1 MKGFAPNC
9 RPECTGNS
17 ECPNHFSCINQ
28 RCQDPCPGSCGEN
41 AECKILNHNVV
52 CTCFYGY
59 EGDPT
64 YGCSLIPLTCKS
76 QHILFNNKLINSFAQ
91 NLATLNTP
99 IVYSPCDPFPCGQ
112 NAECRENNFAGLI
125 KIN

>member
-1 MKGFAPNC
+1 MPSPCGPNSQCRESNDSPVCSCLSGMKGFAPNC

-17 ECPNHFSCINQ
+17 ECPNYFSCINQ

-64 YGCSLIPLTCKS
+64 YGCSLTPITSKT
-76 QHILFNNKLINSFAQ
+76 KNSF
-91 NLATLNTP
+91 
-99 IVYSPCDPFPCGQ
+99 
-112 NAECRENNFAGLI
+112 
-125 KIN
+125 